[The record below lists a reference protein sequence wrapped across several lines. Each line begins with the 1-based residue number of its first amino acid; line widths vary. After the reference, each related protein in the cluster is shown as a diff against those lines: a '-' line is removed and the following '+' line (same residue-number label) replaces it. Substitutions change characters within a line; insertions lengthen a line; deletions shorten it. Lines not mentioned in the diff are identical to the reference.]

1 MASCSSCGTNVG
13 CGCNLTDGM
22 CVTCYGKQSST
33 TTRSTNVTLQTI
45 QPSGSP
51 EFVNILNQ
59 VGLTQ
64 EEKLKRINDILE
76 AARLNYGT

>member
-1 MASCSSCGTNVG
+1 
-13 CGCNLTDGM
+13 
-22 CVTCYGKQSST
+22 
-33 TTRSTNVTLQTI
+33 LQTI